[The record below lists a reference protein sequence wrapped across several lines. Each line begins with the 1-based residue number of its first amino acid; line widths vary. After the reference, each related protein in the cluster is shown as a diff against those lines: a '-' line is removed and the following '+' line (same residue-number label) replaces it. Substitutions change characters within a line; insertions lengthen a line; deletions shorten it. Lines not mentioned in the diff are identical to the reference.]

1 MSEKKISKL
10 LLIPEIEKYM
20 EYILNLLIKLPRTEK
35 FSIGTEVKTS
45 MYEMMKNILLASK
58 IDKNKRL
65 SIYNIVDSNIYY
77 QRICIRIMYN
87 QKWIDEKKYKHS
99 NELLA
104 EIGKILGGLI
114 KSLEVKKYA

>member
-1 MSEKKISKL
+1 
-10 LLIPEIEKYM
+10 
-20 EYILNLLIKLPRTEK
+20 
-35 FSIGTEVKTS
+35 
-45 MYEMMKNILLASK
+45 MKNIIPIK

-104 EIGKILGGLI
+104 EIGKVLGGLI

>member
-1 MSEKKISKL
+1 MEKNKDNRLVI
-10 LLIPEIEKYM
+10 IV
-20 EYILNLLIKLPRTEK
+20 KLPRTEK

-45 MYEMMKNILLASK
+45 MYEMLKNILLASK
-58 IDKNKRL
+58 IDKSKRL
-65 SIYNIVDSNIYY
+65 QIYNIVDSNIYY

>member
-1 MSEKKISKL
+1 MEEQELI
-10 LLIPEIEKYM
+10 LIPKVEKYL
-20 EYILNLLIKLPRTEK
+20 EYMLNLLIKLPRTEK

-45 MYEMMKNILLASK
+45 MYEMLKNILLASK
-58 IDKNKRL
+58 IDKSKRL
-65 SIYNIVDSNIYY
+65 QIYNIVDSNIYY